1 MKEVLVSDIDGV
13 LAELYVNLNKF
24 YNRVYE
30 TNFKIRDYVHYDLET
45 VWSMDKKRAVE
56 IVIDFY
62 HSSDFNEIEPMEFS
76 QEAIKY
82 LSERYN
88 IIVITSRPEFMRR
101 KTEEWMY
108 KYYPDIGEIF
118 FTECYD
124 KKSTEMSK
132 LNICLRKN
140 AKFIVDDH
148 PLIIQECAEHGLVS
162 FLFGRGNDLI
172 IKGKKLERTNGIIS
186 VNNWKE
192 VLDHLNINYSGAEK

>member
-1 MKEVLVSDIDGV
+1 MKEVLVSDIDEV
-13 LAELYVNLNKF
+13 LANLYASLNNF
-24 YNRVYE
+24 YNKIYK
-30 TNFKIRDYVHYDLET
+30 TNFKPRDYVHYDLEK
-45 VWSMDKKRAVE
+45 VWGGDKKRAIK
-56 IVIDFY
+56 IVTEFY
-62 HSSDFNEIEPMEFS
+62 NSPDFNDMELTRFS

-108 KYYPDIGEIF
+108 KHYPDIKEIF

-162 FLFGRGNDLI
+162 FLFGSGNNLI
-172 IKGKKLERTNGIIS
+172 TKKKLERTNGIIS

-192 VLDHLNINYSGAEK
+192 VLDHLNVNYSGAEK